1 MGITSESDQSRPQ
14 DPEMNKTGDSRTLVA
29 DMEAGESGTIR
40 EVGEQIRHQVTSMG
54 VRPGQRLE
62 FHTKQPFDGPVV
74 VSVGRSM
81 TSLSRDYARKIIVT
95 LE

>member
-1 MGITSESDQSRPQ
+1 MSTSGSARTVA
-14 DPEMNKTGDSRTLVA
+14 EMD
-29 DMEAGESGTIR
+29 DGEVGTIQDI
-40 EVGEQIRHQVTSMG
+40 GEQIRHQVTSMG

-81 TSLSRDYARKIIVT
+81 TSLSREYARKITVS
-95 LE
+95 LD